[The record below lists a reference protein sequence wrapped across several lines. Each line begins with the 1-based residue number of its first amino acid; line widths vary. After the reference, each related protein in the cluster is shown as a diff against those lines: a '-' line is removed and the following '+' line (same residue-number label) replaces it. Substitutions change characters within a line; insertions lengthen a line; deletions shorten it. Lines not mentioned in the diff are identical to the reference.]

1 MSIQKKYG
9 EAAKEYEESLKLDP
23 LLVQAHNNLGIM
35 YALLSKYDK
44 AEKKFKEA
52 SKLDPLNGK
61 AYLNLGNLYYYKQN
75 NGLKAKHEYEEALKR
90 DPSLESAQKNLA
102 EINTARAKAEEAERK
117 FEESLLSD
125 TESEENLE
133 LVE

>member
-1 MSIQKKYG
+1 MSKRDYYEVLGLERSASEADLKKAYRRL
-9 EAAKEYEESLKLDP
+9 AMKYHPDRNQNSEES
-23 LLVQAHNNLGIM
+23 
-35 YALLSKYDK
+35 
-44 AEKKFKEA
+44 EKKFKEA